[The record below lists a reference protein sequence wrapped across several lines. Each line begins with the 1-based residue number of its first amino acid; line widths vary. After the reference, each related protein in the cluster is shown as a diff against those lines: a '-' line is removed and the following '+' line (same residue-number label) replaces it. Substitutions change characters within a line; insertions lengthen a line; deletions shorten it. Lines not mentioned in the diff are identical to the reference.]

1 MYIRSSMPPR
11 ASVMAFSLG
20 ISSFIATSVSLMK
33 ILPLMSTESC
43 SGVLSCSKL
52 LALVCGR
59 SSGTPTVNSG
69 AETMKMI
76 NSTSMTSTIGV
87 TLISAITDALRR
99 PRREPP
105 ADEFATFI
113 AMICRSRCPHTLYR
127 LSRPLVDLARQDGR
141 KFICEAL
148 QPLRL
153 AVHLGGELVV
163 ENRRRDGRD
172 QADRGGKQRLGDAG
186 SHHRQR
192 RVLGRGDRLEARHDA
207 PDGAEQADE
216 WTGRAHGGQYKKSSL
231 QSLDFAGDRDVH
243 DFLDPHLKSRKG
255 TRVTFER
262 AFPLAHRGHETGG
275 HRLRRLCRQRTIQ
288 FLDRFAGP
296 ERLFEAIHRAAGARV
311 EDGLVDRNRPDPDRT
326 RQ

>member
-1 MYIRSSMPPR
+1 MRSSNPAR
-11 ASVMAFSLG
+11 ASVTAFNLAMRSPIG
-20 ISSFIATSVSLMK
+20 ISVSLMNTFPF
-33 ILPLMSTESC
+33 ISTDSC
-43 SGVLSCSKL
+43 NCVSHLSRL
-52 LALVCGR
+52 FAWVCG
-59 SSGTPTVNSG
+59 SASGTPTVNSG

-148 QPLRL
+148 PPLRL

-163 ENRRRDGRD
+163 ENRRRNGRD
-172 QADRGGKQRLGDAG
+172 QADRCGKQRLGDAG
-186 SHHRQR
+186 GHDRQR

-216 WTGRAHGGQYKKSSL
+216 WTGRAHGGQDKKSSL

-243 DFLDPHLKSRKG
+243 DF
-255 TRVTFER
+255 
-262 AFPLAHRGHETGG
+262 
-275 HRLRRLCRQRTIQ
+275 
-288 FLDRFAGP
+288 
-296 ERLFEAIHRAAGARV
+296 
-311 EDGLVDRNRPDPDRT
+311 
-326 RQ
+326 